1 VRCCGYDEFFD
12 ARLARKDADR
22 YLRKGLRTSARHV
35 LELAREGGLA
45 GAEVLEIG
53 GGVGALSVELVA
65 AGAAHAT
72 VVELSSGYEE
82 AARGLL
88 AERGLERRVEHRRGD
103 VVEAG
108 DELGDADV
116 VVLERVVCC
125 YPDATALVGAVA
137 ARTRRRLVLSYPRP
151 GAPARAFAR
160 VANLVLRLRRSDF
173 RIAAHPRETIRAA
186 ALAHGLQPAG
196 PESGGPVWRVAA
208 FDRAYPTSR

>member
-22 YLRKGLRTSARHV
+22 YRRKGLRASARHV

-53 GGVGALSVELVA
+53 GGIGALSVELVA
-65 AGAAHAT
+65 HGAAHAT

-88 AERGLERRVEHRRGD
+88 AERGFEGRVEHRRGD
-103 VVEAG
+103 AVEAG

-116 VVLERVVCC
+116 VV
-125 YPDATALVGAVA
+125 PAPFGP
-137 ARTRRRLVLSYPRP
+137 RTPIFAP
-151 GAPARAFAR
+151 GRNESEMFASTC
-160 VANLVLRLRRSDF
+160 RSE
-173 RIAAHPRETIRAA
+173 P
-186 ALAHGLQPAG
+186 
-196 PESGGPVWRVAA
+196 
-208 FDRAYPTSR
+208 